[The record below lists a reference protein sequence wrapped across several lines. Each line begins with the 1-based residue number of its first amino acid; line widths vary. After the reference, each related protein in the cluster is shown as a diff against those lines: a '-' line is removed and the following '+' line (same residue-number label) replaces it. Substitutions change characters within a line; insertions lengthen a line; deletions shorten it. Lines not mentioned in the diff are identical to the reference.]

1 MIRCCML
8 VGAVALGLPMARA
21 DAPCRAEAQAMSGAK
36 RDPALSPPKE
46 PEAKAHMRAAN
57 THSETATRL
66 AGVVEARDQVAA
78 EYRAAVE
85 EYVAAV
91 KASASPS
98 LLYNLAQ
105 TYRAA
110 GDYPKAIDQ
119 YRLFLARGEPG
130 QPLRKLVECH
140 IAAMTAELDRAASTA
155 PPRGPAPLED
165 APSVEATA
173 PVPAP
178 AVGAPAAAS
187 RDAVDVP
194 ARVAPMP
201 WHADGAGWAI
211 AGVGAVAAGVG
222 GYLLLD
228 ARSLRA
234 DANAEPRDD
243 VRADLDAKADS
254 RQTWGAITTAAG
266 VAVLA
271 AGVVKLAITPG
282 TPRDSRPRAQVSLVI
297 TPGTVALGGTF

>member
-1 MIRCCML
+1 
-8 VGAVALGLPMARA
+8 
-21 DAPCRAEAQAMSGAK
+21 MSGAK
-36 RDPALSPPKE
+36 RDPVLSPPKE

-119 YRLFLARGEPG
+119 YRLFLVRGEPG

-165 APSVEATA
+165 APPVEPTA
-173 PVPAP
+173 PPPAP
-178 AVGAPAAAS
+178 AIGTPAPVL

-194 ARVAPMP
+194 ARVAPAP

-254 RQTWGAITTAAG
+254 RQTWGTITTVAG

-282 TPRDSRPRAQVSLVI
+282 TPRDNRPRAQVSLVI
-297 TPGTVALGGTF
+297 TPDTVALGGTF

>member
-1 MIRCCML
+1 
-8 VGAVALGLPMARA
+8 
-21 DAPCRAEAQAMSGAK
+21 MSGAK

-66 AGVVEARDQVAA
+66 AGVVEARDQVAD
-78 EYRAAVE
+78 EYRAAVA

-119 YRLFLARGEPG
+119 YRLFLMRGEPG

-155 PPRGPAPLED
+155 PPRGPALLED
-165 APSVEATA
+165 APPVEPSAPAPGPAIGTPA
-173 PVPAP
+173 PVP
-178 AVGAPAAAS
+178 

-194 ARVAPMP
+194 AWVAPAP
-201 WHADGAGWAI
+201 WHADVAGWAL
-211 AGVGAVAAGVG
+211 AGVGAVAAGAG

-234 DANAEPRDD
+234 DANDEPRDD

-271 AGVVKLAITPG
+271 AGVIKLAITPG
-282 TPRDSRPRAQVSLVI
+282 APRDSRPRAQVSLVI
-297 TPGTVALGGTF
+297 TPGNVALGGTF

>member
-1 MIRCCML
+1 ML
-8 VGAVALGLPMARA
+8 VGAVALALPMAARA

-78 EYRAAVE
+78 EYRAAVD

-91 KASASPS
+91 KVSGSPS

-119 YRLFLARGEPG
+119 YRLFLARGVPG
-130 QPLRKLVECH
+130 EPLRNLVECH

-165 APSVEATA
+165 APPVEPTA
-173 PVPAP
+173 PAPSPTSAP
-178 AVGAPAAAS
+178 AVALEPPDAPAPMA
-187 RDAVDVP
+187 P
-194 ARVAPMP
+194 AP

-234 DANAEPRDD
+234 DADAEPRDD
-243 VRADLDAKADS
+243 VRSDLDAKADS
-254 RQTWGAITTAAG
+254 RQTWGAVTTAAG

-271 AGVVKLAITPG
+271 VGIVKLAITPG
-282 TPRDSRPRAQVSLVI
+282 TPRDSRPRAGVSLVI
-297 TPGTVALGGTF
+297 KPGTVALGGTF

>member
-1 MIRCCML
+1 ML
-8 VGAVALGLPMARA
+8 VGAVALGLPMAARA

-78 EYRAAVE
+78 EYRAAVD

-91 KASASPS
+91 KVSASPS

-110 GDYPKAIDQ
+110 GDYPKAVEQ
-119 YRLFLARGEPG
+119 YRLFLVRGEPG
-130 QPLRKLVECH
+130 EPLRNLVECH

-155 PPRGPAPLED
+155 PPRGPAPMED
-165 APSVEATA
+165 APPVEPTA
-173 PVPAP
+173 PAP
-178 AVGAPAAAS
+178 APTSAPAVALEPPHA
-187 RDAVDVP
+187 P
-194 ARVAPMP
+194 ALSAPVP

-234 DANAEPRDD
+234 DADAEPRDD
-243 VRADLDAKADS
+243 VRADMDAKADS
-254 RQTWGAITTAAG
+254 RQTWGAVTTAAG

-271 AGVVKLAITPG
+271 VGIVKLAITPG
-282 TPRDSRPRAQVSLVI
+282 SPRDTRPRAGVSLVI
-297 TPGTVALGGTF
+297 RPGAVALGGTF